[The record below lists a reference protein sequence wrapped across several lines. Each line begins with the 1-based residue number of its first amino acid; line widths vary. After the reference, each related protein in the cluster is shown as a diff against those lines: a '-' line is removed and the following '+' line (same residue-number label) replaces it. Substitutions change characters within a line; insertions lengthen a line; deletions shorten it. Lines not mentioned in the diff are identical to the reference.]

1 MILLKNKLFIL
12 LFLALNL
19 QPSITYA
26 NEFLFGNFIGKSFK
40 VEKGNRV
47 FTNKNLYSFKSNLTV
62 KKLGKN
68 KVEMKINTALQMKR
82 DTPVRTQ
89 TRRDKFKIK
98 WNDNKSGSLINES
111 SRYKSDKSKF
121 RIDGNILSIR
131 SWIDRNKMYETQ
143 VYELIKP

>member
-1 MILLKNKLFIL
+1 MPLFKNKLFIF
-12 LFLALNL
+12 LFFALSL

-47 FTNKNLYSFKSNLTV
+47 FTDKNLHSFKSNLII

-68 KVEMKINTALQMKR
+68 RIEMKINSSLQMR
-82 DTPVRTQ
+82 INTPVRTE

-98 WNDNKSGSLINES
+98 WKNNNSGSLINES
-111 SRYKSDKSKF
+111 SRYKNDNSKF
-121 RIDGNILSIR
+121 KIDGNILSIR

>member
-1 MILLKNKLFIL
+1 
-12 LFLALNL
+12 
-19 QPSITYA
+19 
-26 NEFLFGNFIGKSFK
+26 
-40 VEKGNRV
+40 
-47 FTNKNLYSFKSNLTV
+47 
-62 KKLGKN
+62 
-68 KVEMKINTALQMKR
+68 MKINTAVQMKR